1 MKKISIIFCLLS
13 ALNGCGTF
21 TPIPSHG
28 GGKRF
33 AMEQV
38 LVSASIRKVI
48 SEIPIEKLRNK
59 KVLFETAIVHDEGGG
74 ALSGGRPYLTELL
87 NLQKQQTITSTNGE
101 ISNTTQRSLGISSS
115 RGDTLYAKD
124 FSFNNSDGKQFSN
137 LLASAL
143 VRQNVMLNPNGESE
157 GDADY
162 FLEVIV
168 DVLGTWRSRTDWVFS
183 NSEQLKA
190 IVSVEYVITPMKDDG
205 EKRTVGRIGYEAN
218 YTENFYGWM
227 GPASTEIILRK
238 TDVAGII
245 PSFGEGNNMFTN
257 LKRGK
262 PIEYAK
268 PDTAQPIQVNPQL
281 PPRMK

>member
-1 MKKISIIFCLLS
+1 MLSRFLFMIFIALTLS
-13 ALNGCGTF
+13 SCGTF

-48 SEIPIEKLRNK
+48 SEIPVEQLRDK
-59 KVLFETAIVHDEGGG
+59 KVLFETTIVHDEGGG
-74 ALSGGRPYLTELL
+74 AMSGGRPYMTEIL
-87 NLQKQQTITSTNGE
+87 NLQKQQTATSTIGDKTN
-101 ISNTTQRSLGISSS
+101 STQRGLGVIAN
-115 RGDTLYAKD
+115 RGDTLYTKD
-124 FSFNNSDGKQFSN
+124 VSFNNSDGKQFTN

-183 NSEQLKA
+183 NNEQLKA
-190 IVSVEYVITPMKDDG
+190 IVSVEYVITPMKDKG
-205 EKRTVGRIGYEAN
+205 EKRTVGRIGYEAE
-218 YTENFYGWM
+218 YTENFIGWM
-227 GPASTEIILRK
+227 GPTSSDIVLRK
-238 TDVAGII
+238 TNVANII
-245 PSFGEGNNMFTN
+245 STFGEGNNTFTN

-262 PIEYAK
+262 PVEYVQ
-268 PDTAQPIQVNPQL
+268 PDSAQPIQFNPKL
-281 PPRMK
+281 K

>member
-1 MKKISIIFCLLS
+1 MLS
-13 ALNGCGTF
+13 GCGTF

-48 SEIPIEKLRNK
+48 SEIPVEQLRDK
-59 KVLFETAIVHDEGGG
+59 KVLFETTIVHDEGGG
-74 ALSGGRPYLTELL
+74 AISSGGRPYMTEIF
-87 NLQKQQTITSTNGE
+87 NLQRQQN
-101 ISNTTQRSLGISSS
+101 ISSTS
-115 RGDTLYAKD
+115 GDTTNNTQLALGALTNRGDTLYSKD
-124 FSFNNSDGKQFSN
+124 ISFNNSDGKQFTN

-143 VRQNVMLNPNGESE
+143 VRQNVMLNPNGDSE

-168 DVLGTWRSRTDWVFS
+168 DVLGTWRSRTDWLFR

-190 IVSVEYVITPMKDDG
+190 ITSVEFVITPMKDKG
-205 EKRTVGRIGYEAN
+205 EKRTVGRIGYEAE
-218 YTENFYGWM
+218 YVEHFFGWM
-227 GPASTEIILRK
+227 GPTRSDIALRK
-238 TDVAGII
+238 TNVAEII
-245 PSFGEGNNMFTN
+245 PIFGEGNNTFTN

-262 PIEYAK
+262 PLEYAQ
-268 PDTAQPIQVNPQL
+268 PDSAQPIQVNPK
-281 PPRMK
+281 MK